1 MANSRPKWNTSK
13 DYSDCQNLD
22 IRNDPK
28 QIETSF
34 TRRKHESL
42 EHALLRY
49 ARNRRT
55 RRFQRDQGWGL
66 SFARADE
73 RFGDILHIERFIE
86 VHARRPRIS
95 DLSKVYH
102 LTVCLINGEAFDEE
116 EAATWKP
123 RDLRIVY
130 AINCRSRGFYD
141 VPREEIGLGLLDGK
155 DLLHTACIDYLAD
168 TYATYTYRAFRLA
181 WGPL

>member
-1 MANSRPKWNTSK
+1 MEHVRPEWNTSK

-22 IRNDPK
+22 FRDDPK
-28 QIETSF
+28 RVETSF
-34 TRRKHESL
+34 NRRKDESL
-42 EHALLRY
+42 EDALLRY
-49 ARNRRT
+49 ARHRRT
-55 RRFQRDQGWGL
+55 RRFQRDQAWGL
-66 SFARADE
+66 SYARADE
-73 RFGDILHIERFIE
+73 RFGDILDIERFIE
-86 VHARRPRIS
+86 VHARRPRDT

-102 LTVCLINGEAFDEE
+102 LILCLINDEAFEE
-116 EAATWKP
+116 VEASTWKP
-123 RDLRIVY
+123 RDLRVIY

-168 TYATYTYRAFRLA
+168 TYATFTCRAFRFA